1 MFRNGEPTFRS
12 GERTFRNGE
21 RTFRNAEHRMKAYIT
36 TNRIAYYTNL
46 ITVIPIILK
55 LLNTP

>member
-1 MFRNGEPTFRS
+1 MFRNGEPTFRN

-21 RTFRNAEHRMKAYIT
+21 RTFPTAEHRTKAYLT
-36 TNRIAYYTNL
+36 TNRIAYYANL
-46 ITVIPIILK
+46 ITLIPILLK